1 MAEAPGAAQD
11 DLAPAARAGL
21 GEDLRALAL
30 ISLGITD
37 FGAGL
42 MEEAAPHLE
51 HGVMLAHRIG
61 RPFLEFSGLAY
72 QAILE
77 MTRSYAAAVE
87 RGRQAIELARQ
98 HGWTDE
104 PAAGVAYMALAAVLA
119 WPGRVREAEPRVPRA
134 APPGRPEA

>member
-30 ISLGITD
+30 ISLGIGE

-42 MEEAAPHLE
+42 LEEAAPHLE

-77 MTRSYAAAVE
+77 MTPSYAAAVE
-87 RGRQAIELARQ
+87 RGRQAGQLAPPHRP
-98 HGWTDE
+98 TDE
-104 PAAGVAYMALAAVLA
+104 PA
-119 WPGRVREAEPRVPRA
+119 PRA
-134 APPGRPEA
+134 A